1 MTPASAYTYDA
12 PAYAWRGTVT
22 RARGRGEVVQG
33 FKSVDPLAA
42 SFPSWS
48 AYNFA
53 LNSPLRFRDS
63 DGRAPDDIIVENT
76 KTKTV
81 TRVVTDDDLDVWVR
95 DGVTIETD
103 LSKQQTEGRIGMMSY
118 GSSEWT
124 ANQVDIAF
132 GADADPT
139 KVSNYSVSV
148 LVDVA
153 NATDN
158 SSMQINSTARTPE
171 GQARVMAGLVDA
183 DGMAKTK
190 ALYGRNGDLVLDEY
204 PDVTAMVEKIYEL
217 GPSNVSKHIAD
228 PDEMNVVDVS
238 PWRNGLQR
246 PQQFSQEAEEH
257 PNVSRVLSPY
267 NSNDKAIHIEIP
279 QPQIEP

>member
-1 MTPASAYTYDA
+1 M
-12 PAYAWRGTVT
+12 
-22 RARGRGEVVQG
+22 QG